1 MNATDTI
8 SGVPEHA
15 GRCAGDIMYL
25 IRCCAL
31 LWQEEHGMLYNTNC
45 KVNIF
50 FTIGCLFCLNIAC
63 KLIRTSLFFT

>member
-31 LWQEEHGMLYNTNC
+31 LWQEEHGMVKHLLRNQRY
-45 KVNIF
+45 K
-50 FTIGCLFCLNIAC
+50 
-63 KLIRTSLFFT
+63 R